1 MGEKLIFLG
10 FAVIMLG
17 ILLVLI
23 GSVLSVFKGRKTKTE
38 GGFIF
43 FVGPFPVIGGAT
55 SKEIFYVL
63 LTVSV
68 ILIVLFLLLGRGL
81 I

>member
-1 MGEKLIFLG
+1 MSEKLIFLG

-17 ILLVLI
+17 FLLVLI
-23 GSVLSVFKGRKTKTE
+23 GSILSVFKVGKTKTE

-43 FVGPFPVIGGAT
+43 FIGPFPVVGGAT

-68 ILIVLFLLLGRGL
+68 ILIVLFLLFSRGL